1 MAYEELIIAADT
13 EWETLVLDARRHA
26 PWSQAYGKRLNRPP
40 ANLWWHHSV
49 YPAKDLDVDEQ
60 LSWLVS
66 TIPSGSYGWPY
77 NFVVMPGES
86 TSTIWYLNDVDEHHA
101 HTYGHNDDVAIC
113 ANGNYESTVPPD
125 HLVAAMWHLSMA
137 LCTMW
142 GEDLPVRPHRA
153 VYATACPGIHLVE
166 ALQALHDGPE
176 G

>member
-1 MAYEELIIAADT
+1 MVYEELIIAADT

-49 YPAKDLDVDEQ
+49 YPAKELDVDEQ
-60 LSWLVS
+60 LAWLVS

-86 TSTIWYLNDVDEHHA
+86 MSTIWYLNDVDEHHA